1 MNAGKQLPDKEIYP
15 VFRLDGSGTI
25 YIFSDYLTKVSSDWK
40 TKIGTGKVLAFPR
53 GVAATGNTGV
63 AGLISKVPGAIGYV
77 ASEYAVSFHAQSA
90 WIKNADGNFVQ
101 PTSESVTAAAS
112 VGDVTDMITDPEAA
126 NAYPISCFTWV
137 VLYKEQNY
145 AGRSRSEAE
154 ETVKLLEWLISPET
168 QAITTQVQCSPLP
181 QKAIESQ
188 RFIYGSE
195 TKKIYH
201 N

>member
-53 GVAATGNTGV
+53 GVA
-63 AGLISKVPGAIGYV
+63 GLISKVPGAIGYV

-90 WIKNADGNFVQ
+90 WLKNADGNFVQ

-112 VGDVTDMITDPEAA
+112 VGDATGMITDSEVAD
-126 NAYPISCFTWV
+126 AYPISCFTWV

-145 AGRSRSEAE
+145 VGRSRSEAE